1 MGVYEEDGKY
11 DRFITLGSKRY
22 AYEDPELHITVSGVG
37 KYAGAKELGK
47 LENFRD
53 GFTWH
58 HSGKTESIYVDEPDR
73 KYLHFEE
80 GDVELV
86 PYIIIRDTT
95 YTLGLTDEYRDL
107 LALLNI

>member
-1 MGVYEEDGKY
+1 M
-11 DRFITLGSKRY
+11 
-22 AYEDPELHITVSGVG
+22 
-37 KYAGAKELGK
+37 
-47 LENFRD
+47 
-53 GFTWH
+53 
-58 HSGKTESIYVDEPDR
+58 DEPDR

-107 LALLNI
+107 LALLNM